1 MLQINHDEYAVCKA
15 VASRWGGTATVFV
28 FLGSLLL
35 VLVLV
40 PVLVLLLLLLLVL
53 LLLLRFLMSVRCLSY
68 ALLRLN
74 SVRWPWQHRQS
85 EQDSVRCR
93 SSDWRALGFT
103 GASPGAGEPAT
114 NLSCGR

>member
-35 VLVLV
+35 VL
-40 PVLVLLLLLLLVL
+40 LLV

>member
-35 VLVLV
+35 VL
-40 PVLVLLLLLLLVL
+40 LLV
-53 LLLLRFLMSVRCLSY
+53 LLLRFLMSVRCLSY